1 MLSSLRARLIFI
13 CVLIVA
19 LAMIIL
25 SAANIFTVR
34 SDTLEAISSQ
44 TQQLTESHAANISE
58 WVRSKRVVT
67 GAMKQAL
74 KQSDVLPIV
83 AAAQEAGSFDDA
95 YIGYPDKRML
105 ALHPMP
111 AGYDPTARPWYKQAV
126 EAGKP
131 VLTAPYVDATTGKL
145 VVTFAEPVGDKSN
158 LQAVLGS
165 DVQLDNVV
173 RTVAG
178 IKPTP
183 SSFAFIVGKD
193 GIIITHPNKELALKP
208 VSSLDQTLSA
218 QSLAG
223 MKQGGSATIGGAR
236 YLLFTQPIAN
246 TDWSLVVAL
255 DYREATHAIGALM
268 TLSTVLAV
276 LAIVA
281 SAILLSYTI
290 TRLLRRLGVVRNA
303 MEEIA
308 SGDGDLTRRLD
319 TSGKDELAQISRA
332 FNHFADKIS
341 RTLLDIRRASE
352 SVKVSSSEIA
362 SGNMDLSARTEQ
374 QAGSLEETASAME
387 ELTSTV
393 KQNADNA
400 RQANQL
406 AVSASDVAVH
416 GGQVVGQVVQTM
428 SSINESSRKIVDII
442 SVIDGIAFQTNILAL
457 NAAVEAARAG
467 EQGRGFAVVASEV
480 RSLAQ
485 RSATAAKEIKGLIDD
500 SVQKVE
506 TGSQLVAQAGST
518 MDEVVSSVRRVTDI
532 VGEISAASQEQ
543 SSGITEVGNAVN
555 LMDEATQQN
564 AALVEQAAAAAKSL
578 QEQAAHLAAVVAG
591 FKLDESGAARPM
603 TPPPAPPTAAAAP
616 SARSAAVNVT
626 PKPPALKAKPAA
638 KPALAAQAAATPAP
652 ASAPALAAKP
662 AAAPKAPAKAAPK
675 SSGGDDWEEF

>member
-193 GIIITHPNKELALKP
+193 GVIITHPNKELALKP

-223 MKQGGSATIGGAR
+223 MKQGGSATIGGTR

-416 GGQVVGQVVQTM
+416 GGQVVGQVVATM

-518 MDEVVSSVRRVTDI
+518 MEEVVSSVRRVTDI

-555 LMDEATQQN
+555 QMDEATQQN

-591 FKLDESGAARPM
+591 FKLDESGAAHPM
-603 TPPPAPPTAAAAP
+603 SPPPAPAAAP
-616 SARSAAVNVT
+616 AAPPARSAAVNVT
-626 PKPPALKAKPAA
+626 PKPAALKAKPAA
-638 KPALAAQAAATPAP
+638 KPALAAQAAAAPAP

-662 AAAPKAPAKAAPK
+662 PAAPKAPAKTAPK